1 MINVVIKFVSV
12 YNHYPT
18 IFFPIIISQI
28 DKIRLLQKKAI
39 RNVTKSA
46 YTAHT
51 EHLHKE
57 YNILKVQD
65 MYQLAI
71 LKFYCKLVNNNLPQ
85 YFNAFTPKFS
95 VGHINYNLRN
105 PTRQLPTIRHEFPR
119 QSLRYKLIA
128 TLNEIPDSVL
138 AIAHNQ
144 PQQQFII
151 CLLNTVIHAL
161 CPTVIFVRL
170 KLKFI

>member
-1 MINVVIKFVSV
+1 M
-12 YNHYPT
+12 
-18 IFFPIIISQI
+18 
-28 DKIRLLQKKAI
+28 L
-39 RNVTKSA
+39 
-46 YTAHT
+46 
-51 EHLHKE
+51 
-57 YNILKVQD
+57 
-65 MYQLAI
+65 
-71 LKFYCKLVNNNLPQ
+71 
-85 YFNAFTPKFS
+85 TPMFS

-144 PQQQFII
+144 PQKQFIHI
-151 CLLNTVIHAL
+151 VKDNIVVYAL
-161 CPTVIFVRL
+161 CPTVIYVKL

>member
-1 MINVVIKFVSV
+1 
-12 YNHYPT
+12 
-18 IFFPIIISQI
+18 
-28 DKIRLLQKKAI
+28 
-39 RNVTKSA
+39 
-46 YTAHT
+46 
-51 EHLHKE
+51 
-57 YNILKVQD
+57 

-144 PQQQFII
+144 PQQQFIHIVKDNMFAQYSDTCVMTNCYI
-151 CLLNTVIHAL
+151 CKT
-161 CPTVIFVRL
+161 
-170 KLKFI
+170 